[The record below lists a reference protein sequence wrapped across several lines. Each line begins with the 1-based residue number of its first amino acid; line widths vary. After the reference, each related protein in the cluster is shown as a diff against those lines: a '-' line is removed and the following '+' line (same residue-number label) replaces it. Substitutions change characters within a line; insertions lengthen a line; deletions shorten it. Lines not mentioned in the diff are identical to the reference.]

1 MRVALLYPSLE
12 QAMSIHTTTLE
23 KSGGGLPGA
32 KDLGQLESVLEHIQ
46 NDEYYPTFEDKLTH
60 LFFSLAKFHT
70 FNDGNKR
77 LSAVLSLN
85 FLLLNGHL
93 HCAGNFIPT
102 MENISVHVAKGK
114 IDKPLLRRI
123 LVAHIEHDDD
133 NEILKLDILQA
144 IDDESDGLDLTPICD
159 ANGQVLLYDIYVDGR
174 WLGSRRTKEQCR
186 LHVFGREGRY

>member
-1 MRVALLYPSLE
+1 MTVVLLYPSLE
-12 QAMSIHTTTLE
+12 QAMGIHTTTLE

-32 KDLGQLESVLEHIQ
+32 KDLGLLESVLAHIQ

-60 LFFSLAKFHT
+60 LFFSTAKFHS

-102 MENISVHVAKGK
+102 MENISFHVAKGS

-144 IDDESDGLDLTPICD
+144 IDDNKSEGLDLIPVCD
-159 ANGQVLLYDIYVDGR
+159 ANGQVLLYDIYVDGK
-174 WLGSRRTKEQCR
+174 WHGSRRTEEQCR
-186 LHVFGREGRY
+186 LQVER